1 MQEMG
6 YKELHDYTNNYNYDI
21 INKILFHI
29 QDNQT
34 KYAWPLMMTSALPRS
49 QARPRNEPE
58 NEAERYP
65 QC

>member
-29 QDNQT
+29 QDN
-34 KYAWPLMMTSALPRS
+34 
-49 QARPRNEPE
+49 
-58 NEAERYP
+58 
-65 QC
+65 